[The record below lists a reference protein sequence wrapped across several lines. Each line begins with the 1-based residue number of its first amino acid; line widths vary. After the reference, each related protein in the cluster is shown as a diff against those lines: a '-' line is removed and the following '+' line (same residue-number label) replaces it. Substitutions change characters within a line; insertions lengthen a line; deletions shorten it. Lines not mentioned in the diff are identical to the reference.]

1 MACLCA
7 CPALSSWM
15 LAWHQT
21 APRRPR
27 WDRWSNARCRTAR
40 SRTSPTRC
48 ASCWLQAAALGRGC
62 CAGHICCYMDMSWR
76 PGTNPPYTCRSA
88 LPHFHL
94 DLAAGC
100 ARGEGVSAAPA
111 GARRAAV
118 GAQRARRVRGAA
130 AAGAQCGAAGAQM
143 QPLAAEAS
151 QLPLPEP
158 GSTSLAALPH
168 TAAAAAATIALD
180 SHRPGPRARRSA
192 ALRRW
197 LRPLGSALWE
207 TALTWKTCNSARL
220 RRSVPARG

>member
-94 DLAAGC
+94 DWRQVVLEEREYRRRLPELGELLSEPSVHGVYEERLPPELNAALQ
-100 ARGEGVSAAPA
+100 ARRCSRWLQRPRSCRCQSRALRALLRYPILLLLLLLPLRWTHTGPARAPA
-111 GARRAAV
+111 GRLH
-118 GAQRARRVRGAA
+118 
-130 AAGAQCGAAGAQM
+130 CGG
-143 QPLAAEAS
+143 
-151 QLPLPEP
+151 
-158 GSTSLAALPH
+158 GSV
-168 TAAAAAATIALD
+168 
-180 SHRPGPRARRSA
+180 RSA
-192 ALRRW
+192 ALS
-197 LRPLGSALWE
+197 G
-207 TALTWKTCNSARL
+207 RL
-220 RRSVPARG
+220 L